1 MQEVRISA
9 RSQRYLGAISAPS
22 RRFADCVFE
31 RVHHDCSGAG
41 AARPAPA
48 ALPDAPVVSSD
59 ATIAVSREL
68 FAGAMHANCLS
79 AFSSSG
85 SRTRY
90 NAADAD
96 YAYAGFYTRSAEQ
109 SKSRGERGAPA
120 LVDGTPPVLRYNEGY
135 SWNHF
140 DRYVRHVIG
149 LEWDATIANYKA
161 GVSAG
166 GSSGRQRCLLRGVIR
181 CRAAATKPE

>member
-9 RSQRYLGAISAPS
+9 RSQRYHGAISTPS

-41 AARPAPA
+41 AARLAPA

-59 ATIAVSREL
+59 ATSAVSREL

-96 YAYAGFYTRSAEQ
+96 YAYAGFYARSAEQ

-120 LVDGTPPVLRYNEGY
+120 ALVDGTPPVLGKGY
-135 SWNHF
+135 RWSHF
-140 DRYVRHVIG
+140 DSYVRHVIG

-166 GSSGRQRCLLRGVIR
+166 GSSGRQRCLLRGAIR